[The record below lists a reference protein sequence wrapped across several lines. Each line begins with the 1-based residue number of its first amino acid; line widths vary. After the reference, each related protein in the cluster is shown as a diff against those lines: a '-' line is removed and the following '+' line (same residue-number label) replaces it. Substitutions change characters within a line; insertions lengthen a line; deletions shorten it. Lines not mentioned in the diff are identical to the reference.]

1 MSVTNFKFLLQGFL
15 TSIGNRERRLRL
27 ALEHTTPFILHGI
40 ATSILILLILY
51 FSPFEFIVKH
61 FFFLLIAFWLL
72 CAVNSLFHYPM
83 LLLLFGPAP
92 ELIPRHRVDRIS
104 TPSPQP
110 KSNINKQKDINLHSK
125 RPSRKKSHHIKNTN
139 FNNEPS
145 LTTITEESSWQ
156 SSASSLSNGSYR
168 DGNMSDNGMSQKNF
182 PRVHHNN
189 LQREKC
195 SKNNQGDGITIDTNQ
210 PAFKSIIVQPEVIV
224 ETHHNGSQQNTKVTA
239 TANIKLEFTT
249 GGPSTTTTT
258 TTSSNNHQQNF
269 SWCWILVNIKWS
281 EIVSLKL
288 RDRRIMY
295 LKKNYLSLGNHKN
308 RLKVFKS

>member
-1 MSVTNFKFLLQGFL
+1 M

-27 ALEHTTPFILHGI
+27 ALEHTIPFILHGI

-72 CAVNSLFHYPM
+72 CALNSLFHYPM

-92 ELIPRHRVDRIS
+92 ELVPHHHVNRIS
-104 TPSPQP
+104 TPSPQL
-110 KSNINKQKDINLHSK
+110 KSNNKQKAINVHNK
-125 RPSRKKSHHIKNTN
+125 RPTRKKTHHIKNTN
-139 FNNEPS
+139 LNNEPPS
-145 LTTITEESSWQ
+145 LTTITEEPSWKSSV
-156 SSASSLSNGSYR
+156 SSLSNDSGR
-168 DGNMSDNGMSQKNF
+168 DGNVSDNGMSYKNF

-189 LQREKC
+189 LQRENS
-195 SKNNQGDGITIDTNQ
+195 SKNTQAEGITIDTNQ
-210 PAFKSIIVQPEVIV
+210 PAFKSIIVQPEVTV

-249 GGPSTTTTT
+249 GGPTTSTTST

-269 SWCWILVNIKWS
+269 S
-281 EIVSLKL
+281 
-288 RDRRIMY
+288 
-295 LKKNYLSLGNHKN
+295 
-308 RLKVFKS
+308 